1 MKKTLVLIAA
11 GIAPAFARGGGGH
24 GGGHSSSSRSSSRSS
39 SPGAHTVRSYV
50 TKRGTFVKQ
59 HRETNADGHFGN
71 NWSTKGNV
79 NPDTGKEG
87 TKVTPLGG
95 EPR

>member
-1 MKKTLVLIAA
+1 MNKRLILIAA
-11 GIAPAFARGGGGH
+11 GLALACAPAFARGGGGH
-24 GGGHSSSSRSSSRSS
+24 GGGHSSGSRSSSRSS

-59 HRETNADGHFGN
+59 HRET
-71 NWSTKGNV
+71 KGNV